1 MSADSTLLWDSSQPE
16 IQADPHPWL
25 ARLRREAPVYASP
38 MSNGGVSWLL
48 TRHCDCVALLRD
60 PSWSASKF
68 PPAMLQTI
76 AADPHAPFSV
86 VARTVLSMMLLKD
99 GADHARLRTLVS
111 KAFTPRVIAELRPRV
126 QAIADELLDAA
137 ARRGELDAIADLGMP
152 LPIIVIAELLG
163 VPLEARVDLK
173 RWSDALVT
181 FLDGSIRE
189 KGLVGAANACVEMRT
204 YMDRLF
210 AERRARPR
218 EDLISRLLAARE
230 IDDRLSEDELF
241 ASVVLMLAAGHETT
255 TNLIGNGLYTL
266 LRHPGEL
273 AKLRARP
280 QSIGSA
286 VEELLRFEPPVT
298 ATTRLPMTRA
308 PRAWLGREIGPGDE
322 VVLMLAAANRDPEV
336 FAEPDRLDLA
346 RGDNRHLSF
355 GFGAHFCL
363 GAALARLEGQI
374 ALGSA
379 VQRFPSMKL
388 VGETPRWRPG
398 LVLRGFTALPIRL

>member
-1 MSADSTLLWDSSQPE
+1 MSTDPTILWDSSLPE

-25 ARLRREAPVYASP
+25 ARLRREAPMHSSP
-38 MSNGGVSWLL
+38 MSDGGVSWLL
-48 TRHCDCVALLRD
+48 TRHSDCVTLLRD

-68 PPAMLQTI
+68 PPAALQAI
-76 AADPHAPFSV
+76 AADPQAPFSV
-86 VARTVLSMMLLKD
+86 VARTVLAMMLLKD
-99 GADHARLRTLVS
+99 GADHARLRTLVN
-111 KAFTPRVIAELRPRV
+111 KAFTPRVVAELRPRV

-137 ARRGELDAIADLGMP
+137 ARRGALDAIADFGMP

-163 VPLEARVDLK
+163 VPLEARADLK

-181 FLDGSIRE
+181 FLDGTIRE
-189 KGLVGAANACVEMRT
+189 KGLVGAANACVEMRA

-218 EDLISRLLAARE
+218 EDLISRLLGARE
-230 IDDRLSEDELF
+230 VDDQLSEDELF
-241 ASVVLMLAAGHETT
+241 ATVVLVLAAGHETT

-266 LRHPGEL
+266 LRHPGEH
-273 AKLRARP
+273 AKLQAQP
-280 QSIGSA
+280 DCISSA
-286 VEELLRFEPPVT
+286 IEELLRFEPPVT

-308 PRAWLGREIGPGDE
+308 PRTWLGREIAPGDE
-322 VVLMLAAANRDPEV
+322 VVLMLSAANRDPDV

-379 VQRFPSMKL
+379 VTRFPSMKL
-388 VGETPRWRPG
+388 VDETPQWRPG
-398 LVLRGFTALPIRL
+398 IVLRGFSALPIRL

>member
-1 MSADSTLLWDSSQPE
+1 MSSDATVLWDSSSPE
-16 IQADPHPWL
+16 VQANPHPWL
-25 ARLRREAPVYASP
+25 ARLRREAPMHASR
-38 MSNGGVSWLL
+38 MSDGGVSWLL
-48 TRHCDCVALLRD
+48 TRHRDCVALLRD

-68 PPAMLQTI
+68 PPAALQAI

-86 VARTVLSMMLLKD
+86 VARTALAMMLLKD
-99 GADHARLRTLVS
+99 GADHARLRTLVN
-111 KAFTPRVIAELRPRV
+111 KAFTPRVVAELRPRV

-163 VPLEARVDLK
+163 VPLESRSDLK

-181 FLDGSIRE
+181 FLDGTIRD
-189 KGLVGAANACVEMRT
+189 KSLVDAANACVEMRA

-218 EDLISRLLAARE
+218 ADLISRLLAARE
-230 IDDRLSEDELF
+230 VEDRLSEDELF
-241 ASVVLMLAAGHETT
+241 ATVVLVLAAGHETT

-266 LRHPGEL
+266 LRHPEEL

-280 QSIGSA
+280 EWIASA

-298 ATTRLPMTRA
+298 VTTRIPTASASRTL
-308 PRAWLGREIGPGDE
+308 LGQEIGPADE
-322 VVLMLAAANRDPEV
+322 VAVMIAAANRDPEV
-336 FAEPDRLDLA
+336 FPEPDKLDLA

-374 ALGSA
+374 ALGSL
-379 VQRFPSMKL
+379 VTRFPSIKL
-388 VGETPRWRPG
+388 VDETPHWRPG
-398 LVLRGFTALPIRL
+398 IVLRGLTTLRVRP